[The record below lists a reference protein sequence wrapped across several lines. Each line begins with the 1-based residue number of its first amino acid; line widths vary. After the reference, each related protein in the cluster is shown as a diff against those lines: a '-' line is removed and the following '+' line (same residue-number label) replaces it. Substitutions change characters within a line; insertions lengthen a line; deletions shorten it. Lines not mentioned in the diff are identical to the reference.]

1 MVSIWE
7 LKLQS
12 WKQYV
17 RGFCNYLQKI
27 YIYFLNEENNILQSL
42 NSIKILPGDKADAHE
57 YLIILVLP
65 KYNIIFCNNNKW
77 WVENKWEI
85 KSVLVGNQNILIYD
99 LKFINTSFTRTNFY
113 GVLTYT

>member
-1 MVSIWE
+1 ME
-7 LKLQS
+7 LFTKD
-12 WKQYV
+12 
-17 RGFCNYLQKI
+17 I
-27 YIYFLNEENNILQSL
+27 YIFFLNEENNILQSL

-99 LKFINTSFTRTNFY
+99 LKFNTSFTRTNFY